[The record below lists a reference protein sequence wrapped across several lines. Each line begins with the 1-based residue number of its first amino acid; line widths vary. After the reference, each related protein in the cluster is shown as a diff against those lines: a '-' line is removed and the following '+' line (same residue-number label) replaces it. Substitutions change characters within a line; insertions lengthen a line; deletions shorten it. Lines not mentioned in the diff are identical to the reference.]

1 MSELTHMIRSS
12 LVAIALSKKEK
23 LAILERNGQTISG
36 DELYT
41 EEEWGRIMWAT
52 HSEINTVLREIMEK
66 KQNEIDDNLR
76 GGTHMVWKK
85 IKPTK
90 VTIKEYQQAAVYGLF
105 FIMGLSVLAWLIRV
119 FS

>member
-1 MSELTHMIRSS
+1 MN
-12 LVAIALSKKEK
+12 V
-23 LAILERNGQTISG
+23 
-36 DELYT
+36 
-41 EEEWGRIMWAT
+41 
-52 HSEINTVLREIMEK
+52 
-66 KQNEIDDNLR
+66 NLR
-76 GGTHMVWKK
+76 GGTHMVWKN